1 MRSKKYNIEKRGVY
15 PFFLITIIHFA
26 TAFVGENYSIPPT
39 VTQDESN
46 FGRVIAVLVGVAVD
60 CVAVDADAAFP
71 MIEADDIVFYA
82 HDGGIEQALEV
93 SIIVFATILV
103 MYSFDVV
110 FIG

>member
-1 MRSKKYNIEKRGVY
+1 MILKKGVC
-15 PFFLITIIHFA
+15 PFFLITVIHVA
-26 TAFVGENYSIPPT
+26 TAFVGENYSIHPT
-39 VTQDESN
+39 VAQDESD
-46 FGRVIAVLVGVAVD
+46 FGGIVTILVGIAVD

-71 MIEADDIVFYA
+71 MIEADDTVFYA

-103 MYSFDVV
+103 MYSLDVV